1 MATTHDS
8 FATTSA
14 AGLDLESVPMR
25 LYQKAKR
32 LGVWDPRAIDFS
44 RDVEDWQRLDE
55 QERDV
60 MLQLCSLFQAG
71 EESVTLDLLPLIMV
85 VADEGRLEEE
95 LFLTTFLWEEG
106 KHVEFFR
113 RVLDEVAGA
122 AGDDLHRYHTPS
134 YKKIFYEELPAAM
147 SALRDDSSP
156 AAQVRASVTY
166 NMIVE
171 GVLAETGYHAF
182 YEALERNDLL
192 PGLREGIGKLKR
204 DESRHI
210 AYGVFLLSRLIGAN
224 PELWQEAQRRMEEL
238 LEPAMGVID
247 ETFRLYDPFPFGLRV
262 EDFIEYAMSQFAKRM
277 DRVERGAQ
285 ALTAADAAAMADELV
300 EGVA

>member
-1 MATTHDS
+1 MKHAS
-8 FATTSA
+8 FTTTSA

-32 LGVWDPRAIDFS
+32 LGVWDPRAIDLS
-44 RDVEDWQRLDE
+44 RDVADWPRLDDRE
-55 QERDV
+55 QDV
-60 MLQLCSLFQAG
+60 ILQLCSLFQAG

-122 AGDDLHRYHTPS
+122 AGTDLHHYHTPS
-134 YKKIFYEELPAAM
+134 YRKIFYEELPAAM
-147 SALRDDSSP
+147 GALRHDASP
-156 AAQVRASVTY
+156 RAQIRASVTY

-182 YEALERNDLL
+182 FEALERNDLL
-192 PGLREGIGKLKR
+192 PGLREGIGYLKR
-204 DESRHI
+204 DESRHL
-210 AYGVFLLSRLIGAN
+210 AYGVFLLSRLIGTN
-224 PELWQEAQRRMEEL
+224 PELWEEAQRRMEEL
-238 LEPAMGVID
+238 LEPAIGVID
-247 ETFRLYDPFPFGLRV
+247 ETFRLYDPFPFGLQV
-262 EDFIEYAMSQFAKRM
+262 EDFIEFAMSQFAKRM

-285 ALTAADAAAMADELV
+285 ARTAEAAAALADELV
-300 EGVA
+300 EGVV